1 MEFAHRCFAMLARWL
16 CPGADDDHAA
26 IARRLGMLPELDHD
40 DTLPLWAEAQKAMK
54 ARAEAR
60 NSLEPFALRLN
71 KRLADHAG
79 RSGNLL
85 FSPLSVYVAFSMA
98 AAGARE
104 QTLGELLDALGAPS
118 QHDLTWYACTLAEQ
132 ALADQS
138 RTGGPC
144 VSFACGVWHHT
155 TMRLRR
161 RYRVATVW
169 DYKAVTRAV
178 NFHQEPKESME
189 QINAWVVALTNGL
202 IPSIVDG
209 EAPSHPTDLVLVNA
223 MYFKGQWNK
232 TFFDKARHL
241 FHRLDRT
248 AVDAPFMRGF
258 GAQRIACHDGFKV
271 LQLRYKQGTKHRLQ
285 GGCPL
290 PALLQPPAPIYSM
303 CVFLPDAPDGLWRL
317 IDMIVRDP
325 EFLRK
330 HLPRSDVEV
339 GEFRLPKL
347 KVSFGM
353 TMNGILR
360 GMGLKEAFE
369 PGKADLSDMTEDG
382 ARESRRLEQ
391 VVHRAIIEVN
401 EEGTE
406 ATAATMVDTCLCTSQ
421 EAAPPP
427 PPPPLRADF
436 VADHPFAFFVIEE
449 VSGAILFAGHV
460 LDPTIK

>member
-1 MEFAHRCFAMLARWL
+1 
-16 CPGADDDHAA
+16 
-26 IARRLGMLPELDHD
+26 
-40 DTLPLWAEAQKAMK
+40 MK

-85 FSPLSVYVAFSMA
+85 FSPLSVYVALSMA

-104 QTLGELLDALGAPS
+104 QTLGELVDALGAPS

-144 VSFACGVWHHT
+144 VSFACG
-155 TMRLRR
+155 
-161 RYRVATVW
+161 
-169 DYKAVTRAV
+169 
-178 NFHQEPKESME
+178 
-189 QINAWVVALTNGL
+189 
-202 IPSIVDG
+202 
-209 EAPSHPTDLVLVNA
+209 
-223 MYFKGQWNK
+223 
-232 TFFDKARHL
+232 AR
-241 FHRLDRT
+241 
-248 AVDAPFMRGF
+248 
-258 GAQRIACHDGFKV
+258 
-271 LQLRYKQGTKHRLQ
+271 
-285 GGCPL
+285 
-290 PALLQPPAPIYSM
+290 
-303 CVFLPDAPDGLWRL
+303 DGLWRL
-317 IDMIVRDP
+317 IDMIAFDP

-339 GEFRLPKL
+339 GDFRLPKF

-406 ATAATMVDTCLCTSQ
+406 ATAATMVDTCLCTT
-421 EAAPPP
+421 
-427 PPPPLRADF
+427 PPPPLHADF